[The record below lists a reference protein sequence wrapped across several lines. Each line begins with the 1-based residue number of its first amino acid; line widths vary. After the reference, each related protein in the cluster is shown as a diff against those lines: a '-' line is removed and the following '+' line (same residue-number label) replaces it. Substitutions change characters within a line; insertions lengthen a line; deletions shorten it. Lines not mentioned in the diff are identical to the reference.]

1 MSFLPPLLLLSSCWV
16 AVIRCGAIF
25 CGVVCDGDVAVVVVG
40 VGVTISNGFGLE
52 LPS

>member
-1 MSFLPPLLLLSSCWV
+1 MSFLPLLLLLSSCWV

-25 CGVVCDGDVAVVVVG
+25 CGVVCDGDVVVVV